1 MNLIDEVK
9 LRVYESSIDDELR
22 SGFIQVINE
31 SRETGTDDDLL
42 DVLESV
48 VDYINAYES
57 KSNAYR
63 RATDILAKQN
73 EDSSQRMIRAKD
85 LEYKIRGKLNSIKDP
100 EKRKETE
107 KKLKRTIDIKN
118 KNFEKFKDSLN
129 APAYQVLMG
138 KKGERYDGFRKMA
151 RDGKSQLYKHF
162 NKSPE
167 ERKRTGLEIEL

>member
-1 MNLIDEVK
+1 MNLIDKVK
-9 LRVYESSIDDELR
+9 LFVYESSIDDDARVECLEA
-22 SGFIQVINE
+22 INE
-31 SRETGTDDDLL
+31 SYDYDNEEDIL
-42 DVLESV
+42 DILESV
-48 VDYINAYES
+48 VDYISAYES